1 MIFGKRSPLP
11 APHAFLS
18 PSNYHWINYTREKL
32 LTAFRTA
39 QAAKLGTDYHELAH
53 RLITLGEPLPE
64 RQRTL
69 NLYVNDA
76 LEYGMT
82 PEFPLYYS
90 DHCFGT
96 ADAISFRDGLL
107 RVHDLKTGISPTS
120 EKQLYV
126 YSALFCLQF
135 NRDPFDLKFEL
146 RIYQLDEIRCYYPDS
161 EIIKRIM
168 DTIVEFSEALDM
180 ETTDLE
186 DL

>member
-1 MIFGKRSPLP
+1 MIFGKRSSLP
-11 APHAFLS
+11 SPHAFLS
-18 PSNYHWINYTREKL
+18 PSNYHWLNYSKEKL
-32 LTAFRTA
+32 LAAYRTA

-53 RLITLGEPLPE
+53 RLIKLGEPLPDK
-64 RQRTL
+64 QRTL

-76 LEYGMT
+76 IEYDME

-96 ADAISFRDGLL
+96 ADAICFRHGVL

-126 YSALFCLQF
+126 YSAIFCLQY
-135 NRDPFDLKFEL
+135 NKDPFDIRFEL
-146 RIYQLDEIRCYYPDS
+146 RIYQLDEIRVYCPDP
-161 EIIKRIM
+161 EVIRRVM
-168 DTIVEFSEALDM
+168 DTIVDFSEALDM

-186 DL
+186 DQ